1 MRTLSPIVLLL
12 NFHLISA
19 CSSGGPPTVDI
30 ARPLNCSSG
39 CTLSIPRGLA
49 EPRVI
54 AVRDDRGG
62 LVINYA
68 LQMMKFRDSGT
79 KLKFTGRCDS
89 ACTIYLALPRNQTC
103 ISPGALFGFHAP
115 FAATPEASH
124 LAQDY
129 LLESYP
135 EWVKSWIANRGGLS
149 KNIMTMDY
157 SYASKFLDKCDQKF
171 A

>member
-1 MRTLSPIVLLL
+1 MRILPPIVLFL
-12 NFHLISA
+12 NFYLISA
-19 CSSGGPPTVDI
+19 CSSGGPSTIDI
-30 ARPLNCSSG
+30 ARPLDCSSG
-39 CTLSIPRGLA
+39 CTSSMTGGLA
-49 EPRVI
+49 EPRVV
-54 AVRDDRGG
+54 AVRGDRGG

-68 LQMMKFRDSGT
+68 LQMMKFRESGT

-115 FAATPEASH
+115 FAATPESSH
-124 LAQDY
+124 IAREY

-135 EWVKSWIANRGGLS
+135 EWVKSWIANRGGLT

-157 SYASKFLDKCDQKF
+157 AYASKFLDRCDQKF